1 MSIEASDFPSRLRA
15 HVELQGAN
23 LTEDELSHLGAHYP
37 RCAGTGQWGVREYA
51 RVTGVGAR
59 EYRVVRGSSIQDVYR
74 STEHGRAAAVQTAL
88 NELESQE
95 KSREDPGA
103 TA

>member
-59 EYRVVRGSSIQDVYR
+59 EYRVVRGSSIQDVDSR
-74 STEHGRAAAVQTAL
+74 SCCSLSVFMLPTPGNHLQIKAARPPGR
-88 NELESQE
+88 
-95 KSREDPGA
+95 R
-103 TA
+103 